1 MLELCMRLV
10 RADTEIRRKLEVQG
24 LSLNDLTVLQSLCSA
39 PGRRLRRVELADR
52 LGITPSGIAR
62 LVAPLEKL
70 GYLSRD
76 SDPHDARI
84 ALVCVTGVGAE
95 LYQDAVKV
103 AEEKATTL
111 LGDVFDSAEQQ
122 QLTEL
127 LGRLAPSFARRPVSA
142 GN

>member
-10 RADTEIRRKLEVQG
+10 RADTEVRRKLEVQG

-39 PGRRLRRVELADR
+39 PGRRLRRVELAER

-84 ALVCVTGVGAE
+84 ALVCVTDVGDE

-103 AEEKATTL
+103 AEEKAATL
-111 LGDVFDSAEQQ
+111 LSDVFDSAEQD

-127 LGRLAPSFARRPVSA
+127 LGRLAPSFARRPVSDE
-142 GN
+142 N

>member
-24 LSLNDLTVLQSLCSA
+24 LTLNDMSVLQSLCAA
-39 PGRRLRRVELADR
+39 PDRRLRRIELADR

-70 GYLSRD
+70 GYLARD

-84 ALVCVTGVGAE
+84 SLVCVTDVGAE

-111 LGDVFDSAEQQ
+111 LGDVFDAAEQE

-127 LGRLAPSFARRPVSA
+127 LGRLAPSFARRPVA
-142 GN
+142 AED

>member
-1 MLELCMRLV
+1 MRLV

-24 LSLNDLTVLQSLCSA
+24 LSLNDLTVLQSLSSA
-39 PGRRLRRVELADR
+39 PGRRLRRVELAES

-76 SDPHDARI
+76 SEPHDARI
-84 ALVCVTGVGAE
+84 SLVCLTDVGAA

-103 AEEKATTL
+103 AEEKAATL
-111 LGDVFDSAEQQ
+111 LGDVFASAEQE

-127 LGRLAPSFARRPVSA
+127 LGRLAPSFARRPVS
-142 GN
+142 GEN

>member
-1 MLELCMRLV
+1 MRLV

-39 PGRRLRRVELADR
+39 PGRRLRRVELAES

-76 SDPHDARI
+76 SDPHDARVS
-84 ALVCVTGVGAE
+84 LVCLTEVGAA
-95 LYQDAVKV
+95 LYHDAVKV

-111 LGDVFDSAEQQ
+111 LGDVFDSAEQE
-122 QLTEL
+122 QLTKL
-127 LGRLAPSFARRPVSA
+127 LGRLAPSFARRPVS
-142 GN
+142 GEN